1 MSQAVANLAFVK
13 NGTNAAVLV
22 SDLLRADGPA
32 ASLAED
38 FIAARCSV
46 CARHDLEDMRFLNGG
61 YVCTACGVASTEVR

>member
-1 MSQAVANLAFVK
+1 MANLAAVK

-32 ASLAED
+32 ARVAED

-46 CARHDLEDMRFLNGG
+46 CARRNLEDMRFHHDG
-61 YVCTACGVASTEVR
+61 YVCGTCGVATSEVH